1 MVPNPIHWQN
11 ICEIIFLKISHSRPT
26 YGFSSVEKIP
36 EISETHAKGEYRLF
50 VGVMWGKFHI
60 HNHFKW
66 KMTRIEA
73 IFAHFLTLGLFPF
86 LPVDNM
92 KQLFPADM
100 KLRWTSLL
108 YFLLRRTCCPKRYWK
123 TKVHPFLEYTSI
135 NLFLNYGSK
144 FLI

>member
-1 MVPNPIHWQN
+1 MDVLLCWEN
-11 ICEIIFLKISHSRPT
+11 S
-26 YGFSSVEKIP
+26 

-66 KMTRIEA
+66 KMTRIGA

-123 TKVHPFLEYTSI
+123 TKVHPFLVYISI
-135 NLFLNYGSK
+135 QFFWKLNLNYGPA
-144 FLI
+144 FLIKQFFWWYFLMTL